1 MKRLTALALS
11 LLVALTAFA
20 QKTEREHFSPKKG
33 NYSLG
38 ISINPVAGATSFQPK
53 ANDFSGSWIASLCE
67 NPQQMFMLSPQSLTS
82 VRFKY
87 FATDKLAVKASLGF
101 TGSHINYKEYVQDD
115 LAKSMNPASEAK
127 VVDQVKSNL
136 NGASLML
143 GIESNLGKGPVRF
156 TYGLSVLYAIGG
168 GTVNFTYGNEFAPYN
183 NWTPSTMANQAAK
196 GKLNDYDTE
205 NPKFGIAYAR
215 PVKRNNIGYVQD
227 LGLAVDLGVEWF
239 VVDRISLAL
248 NASVLPLLFTWQPQT
263 WGVYEGYSTETQN
276 VHQYNRLVS
285 PGSNGLTY
293 GLGNFGLDISV
304 SYWF

>member
-1 MKRLTALALS
+1 MKRLAAIALV
-11 LLVALTAFA
+11 LLLASPVFA
-20 QKTEREHFSPKKG
+20 QKTDKERFSPRKG

-38 ISINPVAGATSFQPK
+38 ISINPIAGASSFQPK

-115 LAKSMNPASEAK
+115 LAHSYDPNSEEK

-136 NGASLML
+136 NGASLMV
-143 GIESNLGKGPVRF
+143 GIESNLGKGAVRF

-168 GTVNFTYGNEFAPYN
+168 GTVSFTYGNEFGPYN
-183 NWTPSTMANQAAK
+183 KFAPTTMATQAAK

-205 NPKFGIAYAR
+205 NPKFGMEYAR

-248 NASVLPLLFTWQPQT
+248 NASVLPLLYTWQPQT
-263 WGVYEGYSTETQN
+263 WGVYEGYSKLTQN
-276 VHQYNRLVS
+276 VEQYNRLVS